1 MKRGVSMRSRVYYM
15 SQKGWAEAVAEAVA
29 GAVGCPMESL
39 LPAYMPE
46 NLELMFLGC
55 EGLRA
60 DRVTLSFIESLNP
73 SRAKRAAL
81 FHCGAG
87 RGEALAQMRGAL
99 TIRGIA
105 VLEDAFSAP
114 MRGILGRGPTPAQL
128 EDARA
133 FARAA
138 LKAAGRA

>member
-1 MKRGVSMRSRVYYM
+1 MKRGVCMRVRVYYM

-29 GAVGCPMESL
+29 GTVGCPLESL

-60 DRVTLSFIESLNP
+60 DRVTLSFIESLGP

-87 RGEALAQMRGAL
+87 RGEALEQMRGAL
-99 TIRGIA
+99 SARGVL
-105 VLEDAFSAP
+105 VLEDAFAMP
-114 MRGILGRGPTPAQL
+114 VRGLFGRGPKPAQL

-133 FARAA
+133 FARAS
-138 LKAAGRA
+138 LKAAGRM